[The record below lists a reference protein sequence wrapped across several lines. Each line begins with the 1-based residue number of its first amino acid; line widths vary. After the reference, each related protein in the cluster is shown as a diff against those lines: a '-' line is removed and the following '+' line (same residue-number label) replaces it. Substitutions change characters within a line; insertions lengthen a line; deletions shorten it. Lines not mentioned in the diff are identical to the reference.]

1 MDEQGKLKRLKEKIY
16 AADAIVV
23 GGTSGMSAA
32 GFKFA
37 YGEHPHVD

>member
-1 MDEQGKLKRLKEKIY
+1 MDKQGKLKLLKEKIY

-23 GGTSGMSAA
+23 GGTSGMSAV